1 VAGTSKPEP
10 VKYFVG
16 LLWADAAALPEVSAR
31 LIERWGA
38 IDFEGSDRAFD
49 LTNYYEA
56 EMGANLFRR
65 LVAFETLRGPE
76 ELCEAKLACNAI
88 EDALAGPQG
97 RRVNLDAGY
106 LDHNKIVLASAKGA
120 GQKIYLRAGI
130 YADLVA
136 RYAEGRFQP
145 FAWTFPDF
153 KDGRYDA
160 ELGALRV
167 LYLRQIREWRKENPT
182 S

>member
-1 VAGTSKPEP
+1 MAGTSLPDP
-10 VKYFVG
+10 VKYFVA
-16 LLWADAAALPEVSAR
+16 LLWADAAALAEGSAR

-38 IDFEGSDRAFD
+38 LDFEGPDRAFD
-49 LTNYYEA
+49 LTNYYQA

-65 LVAFETLRGPE
+65 LVAFETMREPE
-76 ELCEAKLACNAI
+76 VLVEAKLACTAI

-97 RRVNLDAGY
+97 RRVNLDVGY

-136 RYAEGRFQP
+136 RYAQGRYQP

-160 ELGALRV
+160 ELAELRG
-167 LYLRQIREWRKENPT
+167 LYLQQIKEWRNKKEV
-182 S
+182 